1 MPSLMTAYLIV
12 VRVCVF
18 TVASKLNVPFHAV
31 AIESTI
37 SATHSSLLDTYTGE
51 RAQNMSMVSM
61 FICGK
66 V

>member
-12 VRVCVF
+12 VRICVF

-31 AIESTI
+31 ANESTI

-51 RAQNMSMVSM
+51 RAQIMSIVSV
-61 FICGK
+61 CNSGK
-66 V
+66 I